1 MILKSNSN
9 LLKNQCPEC
18 GGLHP
23 ASSHFLPDLPQEPIE
38 LIDDL
43 VKMGIYSDKVLSLG
57 RDFTNQ
63 KLREALLFKTIA
75 NGDVEKENIYRELIQ
90 QAGGIDAAFEAAFG
104 HKSDEFFRDTIRAS
118 RFSRRQFLKQVG
130 AVATLIALANC
141 SQAETEEIFD
151 LNAPIRLEKNKLK
164 IGFLPISCATPILT
178 SKYLGFYEKYGLE
191 VELVKMNSW
200 SEVRD
205 GAISEELDAYHMLSP
220 MPLAITLGLGSR
232 PYPIKLACIQNLNG
246 SAITVAMKHKEK
258 VNKPE
263 NFKGFTIAIPFVYSM
278 HNLLL
283 RYYLA
288 AGNLNPDKDVNIIT
302 LSPLQMV
309 NKLRIG
315 EIDAFI
321 VAEPFNQIAV
331 SKKAGFIQIL
341 TKDIWPQH
349 PCCSFAASKNWID
362 EHPNTF
368 RTLNK
373 AIIEAS
379 SYASNRGNRRQV
391 AREIAAPEYVGAP
404 VEILEAVL
412 TGVFEDGLGNL
423 RDVPDFIDFDPYPW
437 KSFSYWITTQL
448 VRWNL
453 TSGNLEHEEIADE
466 VFLTGI
472 ARQLAKKLGQEPPTL
487 ILDYERLKYDLFDP
501 TEPNNYLEEQ
511 IKKYGF

>member
-18 GGLHP
+18 GGFHR
-23 ASSHFLPDLPQEPIE
+23 ASSHFLPDLPQEPVE
-38 LIDDL
+38 LINDL
-43 VKMGIYSDKVLSLG
+43 LKMGVYSDKTLSLA
-57 RDFTNQ
+57 RDFSNQ
-63 KLREALLFKTIA
+63 NLREALLVKNIA
-75 NGDVEKENIYRELIQ
+75 NGDVEKEKICLELVR
-90 QAGGIDAAFEAAFG
+90 QAGGIDAAFGAAFG

-141 SQAETEEIFD
+141 SQPETEEKFD
-151 LNAPIRLEKNKLK
+151 FNSPLRLEKNQLK
-164 IGFLPISCATPILT
+164 IGFLPITCAAPILT

-191 VELVKMNSW
+191 VELVKVNSW

-205 GAISEELDAYHMLSP
+205 GAIAGELDAYHMLSP

-246 SAITVAMKHKEK
+246 NAITVAMKHKGK

-263 NFKGFTIAIPFVYSM
+263 DFKGFTIGIPFAYSM

-288 AGNLNPDKDVNIIT
+288 AGNLNPDKDVKLIT
-302 LSPLQMV
+302 LSPVEMV
-309 NKLRIG
+309 SQLVRGN
-315 EIDAFI
+315 IDAFI

-331 SKKAGFIQIL
+331 RRKAGFIHLL
-341 TKDIWPQH
+341 TRDLWPAH
-349 PCCSFAASKNWID
+349 PCCSFTASKNWID
-362 EHPNTF
+362 ENPNTF
-368 RTLNK
+368 RALNK

-379 SYASNRGNRRQV
+379 SYASNMGNRRQI
-391 AREIAAPEYVGAP
+391 AREISAPEYVDAP

-423 RDVPDFIDFDPYPW
+423 RDVFDFIDFDPYPW

-448 VRWNL
+448 VRWNF
-453 TSGNLEHEEIADE
+453 TPENLEHEEIADE
-466 VFLTGI
+466 VFMTGI
-472 ARQLAKKLGQEPPTL
+472 ARQLAKQLGQNPPTL
-487 ILDYERLKYDLFDP
+487 ILDYERLKYDLLDP
-501 TEPNNYLEEQ
+501 TEPNNYLKEQ